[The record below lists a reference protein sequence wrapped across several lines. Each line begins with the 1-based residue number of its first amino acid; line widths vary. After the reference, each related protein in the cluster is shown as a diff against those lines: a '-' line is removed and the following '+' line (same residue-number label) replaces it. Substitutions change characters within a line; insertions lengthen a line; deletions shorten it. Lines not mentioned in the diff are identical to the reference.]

1 MFVVTRPLVRVVAR
15 DAAHKRACEHLLG
28 VLALD
33 SALWAVGRVARQE
46 VLEAAE
52 RNMRCGCQ
60 HLPRELRA
68 LQALRVQRSAP
79 IARVLHS
86 YGPGWRAGA
95 PRRAAIESAAVE
107 DKANN
112 AWPAFDVLFPVLRFG
127 STPEPLLAA
136 HCARS
141 LGIPGAAPS
150 V

>member
-15 DAAHKRACEHLLG
+15 DAAQKRACEHLLG

-79 IARVLHS
+79 ITRVLHS

-95 PRRAAIESAAVE
+95 PRRAAIERRQGEQRMARGDA
-107 DKANN
+107 
-112 AWPAFDVLFPVLRFG
+112 LFPVLRFG

>member
-15 DAAHKRACEHLLG
+15 DAAQKRACEHLLG

-112 AWPAFDVLFPVLRFG
+112 AWPAFDVL
-127 STPEPLLAA
+127 S
-136 HCARS
+136 RS
-141 LGIPGAAPS
+141 CDPF
-150 V
+150 

>member
-15 DAAHKRACEHLLG
+15 DAAQKRACEHLLG

-68 LQALRVQRSAP
+68 LQAL
-79 IARVLHS
+79 L
-86 YGPGWRAGA
+86 AGYILMSGYRFTVYRGIWA
-95 PRRAAIESAAVE
+95 ETLILVGIE
-107 DKANN
+107 
-112 AWPAFDVLFPVLRFG
+112 
-127 STPEPLLAA
+127 
-136 HCARS
+136 
-141 LGIPGAAPS
+141 
-150 V
+150 